1 MNMHVTT
8 IAATKGGVGK
18 TTIAANLGALLA
30 DEGRSVLLID
40 ADPQA
45 SLTNY
50 FPYAE
55 GRISPH
61 GLSAV
66 FDQDAGGVISHDVI
80 SWTIFDNLAVVR
92 NDDPDNEISKAI
104 QGDPQASFSLRFALQ
119 ALRPAGAEDGGPTW
133 DHVIIDTQGAR
144 TPLQLSAIYA
154 ADTILSPTAPDKMSS
169 DVFVR
174 SITQFAASL
183 QGLRRFGNGWTAPQ
197 LNLFFNLVKNDSIAR
212 QYTQSLRGAL
222 EGIGWIRVLDTEVND
237 YVAYRK
243 AQDQQQPVHRFE
255 PTRKSGASA
264 YQTMSG
270 LAGELFDNF
279 AEAVE

>member
-1 MNMHVTT
+1 MTMHVTA

-30 DEGRSVLLID
+30 DCGQSVLLID

-45 SLTNY
+45 SLSNY
-50 FPYAE
+50 FPYAD
-55 GRISPH
+55 GRTSPH
-61 GLSAV
+61 GLSTV
-66 FDQDAGGVISHDVI
+66 FDQDAGGAISHDLI
-80 SWTIFDNLAVVR
+80 SWTIFDNLAIVR
-92 NDDPDNEISKAI
+92 NDDPDNEIAKTI
-104 QGDPQASFSLRFALQ
+104 QGDAQASFSLRFALQ
-119 ALRPAGAEDGGPTW
+119 ALRPSSGEEDGPTW

-154 ADTILSPTAPDKMSS
+154 ADTILTPTAPDKMSS

-183 QGLRRFGNGWTAPQ
+183 QGLRRFGWTAPQ

-212 QYTQSLRGAL
+212 QYTQSLRAAL
-222 EGIGWIRVLDTEVND
+222 DGISWISVLETEVRD

-243 AQDQQQPVHRFE
+243 AQDKQQPVHLYE
-255 PTRKSGASA
+255 PTRASGASA
-264 YQTMSG
+264 YETMSA
-270 LAGELFDNF
+270 LAGELFTDGV
-279 AEAVE
+279 EAAR